1 MILKIFLE
9 PQKTQLPKLT
19 GGKSIAGCITFPIQT
34 IQQGYI
40 NQNSMAL
47 A

>member
-19 GGKSIAGCITFPIQT
+19 GEKKIAGCITFPIQ
-34 IQQGYI
+34 ILQQSYI
-40 NQNSMAL
+40 NQNNMTL